1 MAKRKWWQ
9 YVLFFLRAGAKA
21 AEDGDIGSGKKTAK
35 AGAVAGAI
43 LDETGKIINAEDTEQ
58 TPQP

>member
-21 AEDGDIGSGKKTAK
+21 VEGGDVGAGKKTAK
-35 AGAVAGAI
+35 AGKIAGNI
-43 LDETGKIINAEDTEQ
+43 LDEAGRIVAEDSE
-58 TPQP
+58 PKP